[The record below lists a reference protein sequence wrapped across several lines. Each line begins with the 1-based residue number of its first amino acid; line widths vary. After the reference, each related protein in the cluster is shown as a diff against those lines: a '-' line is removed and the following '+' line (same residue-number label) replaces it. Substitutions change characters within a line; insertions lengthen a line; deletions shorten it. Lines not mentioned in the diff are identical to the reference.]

1 MLKQTL
7 FLVLLFLFVA
17 TTSVVSTVAA
27 AGKGFYD
34 DGQLKWEYLFEDG
47 VISEARWYNEAG
59 QLISREIY
67 VSGQVER
74 TEGYRLD
81 GSLEWQSKPL
91 EEGRQEVTRFDQNNQ
106 KTDLYQTVSGQIDGI
121 YTVFFSTGQT
131 KQVVTYSQGVLNG
144 PATTFFPSGQVEH
157 EFSYSNGE
165 VDGIFRTFSE
175 EGKLLSEYTFAN
187 GQLQ

>member
-7 FLVLLFLFVA
+7 FLLLLLLLIA
-17 TTSVVSTVAA
+17 TTSAVSTVAA
-27 AGKGFYD
+27 AGKGFYEN
-34 DGQLKWEYLFEDG
+34 GQTKWEYLFEDG

-59 QLISREIY
+59 QMVSRETYIAGE
-67 VSGQVER
+67 VDK
-74 TEGYRLD
+74 TEGYRAD
-81 GSLEWQSKPL
+81 GSLEWQTKPL
-91 EEGRQEVTRFDQNNQ
+91 VDDRQGVARFDNNGQ
-106 KTDLYQTVSGQIDGI
+106 MTALYQTAAGQVDGG
-121 YTVFFSTGQT
+121 YKTFYADGNE

-165 VDGIFRTFSE
+165 VDGIYRTYSE
-175 EGKLLSEYTFAN
+175 EGKLLSEYTFVQ